1 VPYIQIFGLDD
12 NSDGIV
18 DPEYI
23 DFERGILTFPSPRPF
38 VIDDPSSPYYPYRDQ
53 LNNELIYAENPRYT
67 DQVYTIQADYSYQEE
82 SYNLGLF
89 VIPGSET
96 VRLGGRKL
104 QRDVDYQIIY
114 EVGSI
119 TFFTQLNEYDEIEVE
134 FERTPFGGSLQQT
147 VAGLWMEYSY
157 NPKPKPMKQKLEDI
171 KPDTNEQFEILAG
184 VKEPISGEN
193 EVVAQED
200 SHSSSM
206 DTLSD
211 NQRRRSGFDDEYGG
225 YNSFGSSSYSDYD
238 SYGSSYGGYSD
249 YDSYGGYSS
258 YGGYDSYGSRYGDY
272 GGYSSY
278 GGYGGYSGSYRSS
291 TRRQY
296 GISSSYFNP
305 TFVKGFSIAA
315 GYIYNT
321 GSKPSLIPDV
331 NEAPSRLQAFDIN
344 TSFGQ
349 DFNLAR
355 IFNPLPLIES
365 ERIPL
370 SINFSGET
378 AYSYNNPNS
387 VGVASIDSMEGAKD
401 TSSIPTFKYN
411 WQISSRPLSDSG
423 DITLENRAIF
433 QIIPKDE
440 TKTTGNYM
448 KNREVPASTIN
459 PLAKPTEEQLIME
472 IGYDLTDIVA
482 TWGGLSHSV
491 SSTSGADYSDKEFLE
506 MWLRVKGNN
515 NLKLHIDIG
524 IVSEDTDEDNVLDSE
539 DLPRNISD
547 VNGDGKKD
555 VLDISVD
562 NLPKEDKY
570 KANGSLD
577 SGEDTGWLYN
587 TPGNQVEIGKNNT
600 VLDTEDLNG
609 DIVLDTIDSY
619 LELTVPL
626 NNIPQNWIK
635 RSTKNDWF
643 FLSIPLEAVTPHGRI
658 PNLEFVKHTRLWLE
672 KSAPGPVTG
681 TLEWA
686 SMEFVGNQWERG
698 GVTNAQGTVITNT
711 GEKFIVGTKDNY
723 DFEDYLKAYQEIEDN
738 EYFKKLHPYVDT
750 GFGFSEQT
758 QRERSLTLNYTL
770 EPGSMG
776 FTSRQLKGARYGD
789 GQDFSKH
796 NTLRFWLYGDKS
808 GATFIMRLGSSMRT
822 GYSSYYS
829 YSSYDPYSTQKP
841 KEETNIFENIKDYYE
856 YTKVIDF
863 DGWKLIELS
872 LEDKDHDGHP
882 DGFKIVGEGKN
893 LSITNI
899 GGILLALK
907 NDENRELSGEV
918 WVNEIHLADPLIR
931 TGWARRGDVS
941 IGLANFLNIRGG
953 YANQDKEFENSAGQ
967 TGRTSMMSQGYSTST
982 YDANIDADLRIFQWL
997 PITYSIRSQES
1008 ESESRLGTISTY
1020 QSGKSKTR
1028 NRSLG
1033 VRFNFKSFPQLS
1045 FDYDKQ
1051 NFWNERRGTELSDL
1065 YSTSFGYGIGNK
1077 FTIDTDYQHENV
1089 TSDPSTADPNAST
1102 SGGSYYSSYYS
1113 RSGDEIIDSG
1123 SISLRINPVSTFSLN
1138 PIYDVRRELER
1149 RQTTTISG
1157 YSTTQASEKSEK
1169 SPFTLAAREHRLSLT
1184 PSLNRDFLG
1193 IRPSISNRIS
1203 FRENWWSGQKDASMD
1218 ANIRLGL
1225 SIRPKAWFGYGE
1237 KQQESSASEGN
1248 PSEGGSRKAEG
1259 ESKKTDS
1266 SLLPT
1271 SEFPLPNSEAGE
1283 QTPVPDE
1290 ANSSVESPSPTKT
1303 ENPVTK
1309 GHESLSV
1316 ATEPTVSSQ
1325 PAIDQP
1331 PSDEV
1336 VVPSSQMDAEAE
1348 TSGGLRSKPLSLRT
1362 LQTENQKSEAESQS
1376 NQDKLPEIP
1385 GVASNL
1391 PSREGPGVGDQSQT
1405 SEVLATSAT
1414 VETSTTTAQNSEIRN
1429 PKSETIDFSEA
1440 KQRETERRE
1449 HELERLKQYG
1459 INEED
1464 VAVMESEK
1472 GDWISRDKAE
1482 LERKIRERKQKG
1494 EKAQELGLWR
1504 RSIESFAINL
1514 DVSFDARDYLR
1525 KLDSGENFFDILK
1538 LPDDS
1543 DKRSSSTIGSR
1554 YGFRTDIDPFTWS
1567 SFGTSYRRSNDFT
1580 KSAGTASRYKS
1591 ESYEGDVKLFNSDN
1605 SSSIQLRYSFSDNS
1619 RTSVTG
1625 TSISKSIS
1633 HEPSLSWRQSWGG
1646 TKTSTG
1652 VRFTLRNQTRS
1663 GVKSHSMIITP
1674 NFSIDY
1680 KLLVKGEWRMPVLN
1694 KVINLDHDFDLTNT
1708 FSTVV
1713 RREQYGVNRDEK
1725 SERFETSLR
1734 FNYNLSTRLRMNTN
1748 LGISYNKDHVEE
1760 GRDYFSVAGSVM
1772 VRGEFR

>member
-1 VPYIQIFGLDD
+1 
-12 NSDGIV
+12 
-18 DPEYI
+18 
-23 DFERGILTFPSPRPF
+23 

-67 DQVYTIQADYSYQEE
+67 DQVYTIQSDYSYQEE
-82 SYNLGLF
+82 SYNVGLF

-104 QRDVDYQIIY
+104 QRDVDYQMIY

-147 VAGLWMEYSY
+147 VAGLWLEYSY

-184 VKEPISGEN
+184 VKEPILEEN
-193 EVVAQED
+193 VAVAQED
-200 SHSSSM
+200 SRSSSM
-206 DTLSD
+206 DTLSG
-211 NQRRRSGFDDEYGG
+211 NQRRRSGFDDKYGG
-225 YNSFGSSSYSDYD
+225 YNSFGSSSYDDYD
-238 SYGSSYGGYSD
+238 SYSSSYGGYSD

-258 YGGYDSYGSRYGDY
+258 YGGYDSYGSSYGGY

-278 GGYGGYSGSYRSS
+278 GGYGGSSSYGGYGGYSGGYRSS

-344 TSFGQ
+344 TSFGRA
-349 DFNLAR
+349 FNLAR
-355 IFNPLPLIES
+355 IFNPLPLIEA
-365 ERIPL
+365 EQIPL

-411 WQISSRPLSDSG
+411 WQISSRPITPPLTGGIEGG

-440 TKTTGNYM
+440 TKAIGNYM
-448 KNREVPASTIN
+448 KNKEVPASTIN
-459 PLAKPTEEQLIME
+459 PLAKPTEEQLVME

-506 MWLRVKGNN
+506 LWLRVKGNN

-587 TPGNQVEIGKNNT
+587 TPGNQAEIGKNNT

-626 NNIPQNWIK
+626 NNIPQGWIK

-643 FLSIPLEAVTPHGRI
+643 FLSIPLESVTPYGRI
-658 PNLEFVKHTRLWLE
+658 PNLEFVKHIRLWLE
-672 KSAPGPVTG
+672 KSEPGTVTG
-681 TLEWA
+681 TLEWV
-686 SMEFVGNQWERG
+686 SMELVGNQWERG
-698 GVTNAQGTVITNT
+698 GVTNAQGTVVTNT
-711 GEKFIVGTKDNY
+711 GEKFLVGTKDNY

-829 YSSYDPYSTQKP
+829 YSSYDPFETQKP

-882 DGFKIVGEGKN
+882 DGFKIVGDGKN

-899 GGILLALK
+899 GGVLLALK
-907 NDENRELSGEV
+907 NDAKQELSGEV

-931 TGWARRGDVS
+931 IGWARRGDVS

-1020 QSGKSKTR
+1020 QSGKSKTQ

-1033 VRFNFKSFPQLS
+1033 VRFNLKSFPQLS

-1123 SISLRINPVSTFSLN
+1123 SISLRINPVATFSLN
-1138 PIYDVRRELER
+1138 PIYDVRRELQR
-1149 RQTTTISG
+1149 RQTTSSSG
-1157 YSTTQASEKSEK
+1157 YSTIFGQQPQTTQDEEKTEK

-1193 IRPSISNRIS
+1193 IRPSISNRVS

-1237 KQQESSASEGN
+1237 KGTAGQASVPTEKPQQKEG
-1248 PSEGGSRKAEG
+1248 REG
-1259 ESKKTDS
+1259 EEGKEGTVGQAS
-1266 SLLPT
+1266 
-1271 SEFPLPNSEAGE
+1271 
-1283 QTPVPDE
+1283 VPAE
-1290 ANSSVESPSPTKT
+1290 ANSSVESTSPTET
-1303 ENPVTK
+1303 ENPET
-1309 GHESLSV
+1309 SS
-1316 ATEPTVSSQ
+1316 APEPTVIPPLEQNSNSEF
-1325 PAIDQP
+1325 ADQS
-1331 PSDEV
+1331 PSLEQNQHDTSKDEV
-1336 VVPSSQMDAEAE
+1336 VVPSSQI
-1348 TSGGLRSKPLSLRT
+1348 
-1362 LQTENQKSEAESQS
+1362 ENQKSEAESQS
-1376 NQDKLPEIP
+1376 NSDGIPAGTGQDKLPEIP
-1385 GVASNL
+1385 GAIFPPVD
-1391 PSREGPGVGDQSQT
+1391 GGVGGGDQPQT
-1405 SEVLATSAT
+1405 QPP
-1414 VETSTTTAQNSEIRN
+1414 VETSTTTVPNSEIRN

-1440 KQRETERRE
+1440 KQREVERRE
-1449 HELERLKQYG
+1449 RELERLKRYG
-1459 INEED
+1459 INDEE
-1464 VAVMESEK
+1464 VAAIESEK

-1482 LERKIRERKQKG
+1482 LDRKIRERKQKS
-1494 EKAQELGLWR
+1494 EKAEALGLWR

-1525 KLDSGENFFDILK
+1525 KLDPGDNFFDILK

-1567 SFGTSYRRSNDFT
+1567 SFGTSYRFSNDFT

-1591 ESYEGDVKLFNSDN
+1591 ETYEGDVKLFNSDN
-1605 SSSIQLRYSFSDNS
+1605 SSSIQLRYSFSDRS

-1663 GVKSHSMIITP
+1663 GVKSNSMIITP

-1694 KVINLDHDFDLTNT
+1694 KVINLDHNFDLTNT
-1708 FSTVV
+1708 FSTVI

-1734 FNYNLSTRLRMNTN
+1734 FNYNLSTRLRLNAN

-1760 GRDYFSVAGSVM
+1760 GRDYFSAAGSVM